1 MTDSEKIKEIQR
13 TIHRMRESLSRY
25 PSCESK
31 HAKLS
36 VLRVIEGII
45 YNDT

>member
-1 MTDSEKIKEIQR
+1 MTDREKIVEIR
-13 TIHRMRESLSRY
+13 KTIARMRESLLQY
-25 PSCESK
+25 QSCESK

-45 YNDT
+45 GYD